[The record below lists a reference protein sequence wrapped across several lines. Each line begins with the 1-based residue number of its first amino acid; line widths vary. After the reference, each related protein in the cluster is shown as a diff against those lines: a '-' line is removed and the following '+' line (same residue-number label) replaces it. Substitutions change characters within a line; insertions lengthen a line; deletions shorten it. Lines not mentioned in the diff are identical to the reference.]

1 MTSMIH
7 FTSQQTMP
15 AIAAAVAGWLMV
27 HAGASKRLLT
37 LRTPARC
44 AACGRRLT
52 PKSCSCTGR
61 P

>member
-7 FTSQQTMP
+7 LTSQQTMP

-27 HAGASKRLLT
+27 RAGTSKRLLT

-44 AACGRRLT
+44 AACGRRRT
-52 PKSCSCTGR
+52 ANGCHCEGR

>member
-7 FTSQQTMP
+7 LTSQQTMP
-15 AIAAAVAGWLMV
+15 AIAGVVAGWLMV

-44 AACGRRLT
+44 AACGKRRT
-52 PKSCSCTGR
+52 AGGCDCTATT
-61 P
+61 

>member
-1 MTSMIH
+1 MTNMIH
-7 FTSQQTMP
+7 LINEESMP

-27 HAGASKRLLT
+27 RAGAGKQLLT

-44 AACGRRLT
+44 AACGRRRT
-52 PKSCSCTGR
+52 GGGCGCTGR

>member
-27 HAGASKRLLT
+27 HAGTSKRLLT

-44 AACGRRLT
+44 AACGRRR
-52 PKSCSCTGR
+52 SASGCSCTGR

>member
-7 FTSQQTMP
+7 LINEQSMP

-27 HAGASKRLLT
+27 RAGASKRLLSV
-37 LRTPARC
+37 RTPARC
-44 AACGRRLT
+44 AACGRRRTARL
-52 PKSCSCTGR
+52 CHCTGR

>member
-27 HAGASKRLLT
+27 RAGTSKRLLT

-44 AACGRRLT
+44 AACGRRRT
-52 PKSCSCTGR
+52 DSGCHGAGR